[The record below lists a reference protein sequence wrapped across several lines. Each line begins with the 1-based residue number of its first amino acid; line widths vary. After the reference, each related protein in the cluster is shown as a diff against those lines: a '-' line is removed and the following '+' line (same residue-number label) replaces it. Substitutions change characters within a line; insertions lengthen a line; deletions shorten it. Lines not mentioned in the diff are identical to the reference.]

1 MPAPLRRLRIAVFCL
16 LAFTSLTL
24 MSYSQNVT
32 TWHNDINRTGWQ
44 QNETTL
50 CASAQTGCTPVT
62 QTNFGLLWQWG
73 SPLNP
78 LTGRIYAQPLAV
90 ANVQTT
96 LTNCTPSCDLIFVA
110 TERDVLYAF
119 KATSNVQT
127 PIWSVNLATKVGG
140 TAIDCSQHST

>member
-62 QTNFGLLWQWG
+62 QSSFGLLWQW
-73 SPLNP
+73 NV
-78 LTGRIYAQPLAV
+78 TGRVRPAARRRGRINKYHWLPTIL
-90 ANVQTT
+90 
-96 LTNCTPSCDLIFVA
+96 
-110 TERDVLYAF
+110 
-119 KATSNVQT
+119 
-127 PIWSVNLATKVGG
+127 
-140 TAIDCSQHST
+140 

>member
-62 QTNFGLLWQWG
+62 QTNFGLLWQW
-73 SPLNP
+73 NV
-78 LTGRIYAQPLAV
+78 TGRVYAQPLAV
-90 ANVQTT
+90 AGVS
-96 LTNCTPSCDLIFVA
+96 TNITGCQPSCDLIFIA
-110 TERDVLYAF
+110 TEQDML
-119 KATSNVQT
+119 
-127 PIWSVNLATKVGG
+127 
-140 TAIDCSQHST
+140 